1 MAGEGPGT
9 GTGRVESQL
18 TTRSFVQGRR
28 MDLWALVL
36 GLTAVWAAVLSR
48 LDWAGMG
55 RELLPVAVLSAT
67 ALLCETFPARTP
79 FTGGGTISVGGVL
92 ITATVLLLGPAAAAV
107 VGFVATVRIVDDLVR
122 RTSSLR
128 VFLLN
133 RVALSLGGA
142 LAGVV
147 FVALGGVPGRV
158 SLGIDLVAIVV
169 ASAIQFLTNALAAVG
184 YSALRIGKRMSAVWA
199 WDFSF
204 ANLSFLAYPVIG
216 TLFALLW
223 VGVGPLAVLVLLV
236 PLGLSHLGNVK
247 GVIRHEKL
255 TRSAAAMMARVGTR
269 DNFTPEHSQRVADMA
284 LELAGAMGLSP
295 QEQELAF
302 YAGYLHDIGKVEVDE
317 SIIMKPA
324 GLDASEYAE
333 VQRHVAVGEQMVR
346 GLPLFQTGAPWIL
359 HHHERYDGQ
368 GYPNKLGGEMIPI
381 GSRILA
387 VVDAYDAM
395 VNDRPYRK
403 GMSPDRAFE
412 QLRQGAARQFDPEV
426 VAAFLR
432 LKHVDVEPD
441 FVDKARQR
449 AAQDRGRLLARALP
463 AFKGLFTLLK

>member
-1 MAGEGPGT
+1 MAGESPG
-9 GTGRVESQL
+9 GSGRVESQL
-18 TTRSFVQGRR
+18 ATRSYVQGRR
-28 MDLWALVL
+28 VDLWLLVLGVSVVWALVL
-36 GLTAVWAAVLSR
+36 TR
-48 LDWAGMG
+48 LDWAGVG
-55 RELLPVAVLSAT
+55 RQLLAIGVLSAT

-79 FTGGGTISVGGVL
+79 FTGGGTISVGGVI
-92 ITATVLLLGPAAAAV
+92 ITATVLLLGPAAASV
-107 VGFVATVRIVDDLVR
+107 VGFMATVRIVDDLVR
-122 RTSSLR
+122 RSSSFR

-133 RVALSLGGA
+133 RGALSLGGA
-142 LAGVV
+142 LAGLV
-147 FVALGGVPGRV
+147 FLALGGVPGRV
-158 SLGIDLVAIVV
+158 FIGIDLVAILL
-169 ASAIQFLTNALAAVG
+169 ASIVQFFTNAVAAVG
-184 YSALRIGKRMSAVWA
+184 YSSLRIGKRMGHVWA

-223 VGVGPLAVLVLLV
+223 MHVGPTAVLALLV
-236 PLGLSHLGNVK
+236 PLGLSHLTNLKSVT
-247 GVIRHEKL
+247 RHDRL
-255 TRSAAAMMARVGTR
+255 TQSAAAMMARVGMR

-284 LELAGAMGLSP
+284 LELAGAMGLSAHD
-295 QEQELAF
+295 QELAF
-302 YAGYLHDIGKVEVDE
+302 YAGYLHDIGKVEVEE

-324 GLDASEYAE
+324 GLDAKEYAE
-333 VQRHVAVGEQMVR
+333 VQKHVAVGEEMVR
-346 GLPLFQTGAPWIL
+346 GLPLFQSGAPWIL

-368 GYPNKLGGEMIPI
+368 GYPNKLGGESIPI

-412 QLRQGAARQFDPEV
+412 QLRQGAACQFDPEV

-441 FVDKARQR
+441 FVLKARQR
-449 AAQDRGRLLARALP
+449 AARRRGRLLAKALP